1 MDASHPMSNVSHP
14 TPSFS
19 SSYNSIPI
27 SPHGHYPSLYE
38 SDHISRDVGKVL
50 CPLVPSASPPKQEFV
65 RVGTGH
71 QPLQQPNSQMNICPP
86 QGRTT
91 FWIAGNEPP
100 NLSQQI
106 PLPTSQALPLYTFQ
120 APPPIFRAP
129 PPITSLAPLPTTQ
142 KLLLGSKGLELLRRH
157 SLSERDLTIKCGDDL
172 FHELSNKAVHNPHTL
187 ALRLGLGRV
196 DIEQIERDYKSDY
209 KRQITQIFWKWRER
223 NGKDATFLL
232 LIDAFIEEENIEA
245 AEIVL
250 DFFKN
255 HRQTVSKCKPKK

>member
-1 MDASHPMSNVSHP
+1 MDADHPMSNVSHP

-19 SSYNSIPI
+19 SSYTSIPI
-27 SPHGHYPSLYE
+27 SPHGHCPSLYE
-38 SDHISRDVGKVL
+38 SDHMSRDVGKVL
-50 CPLVPSASPPKQEFV
+50 RPLAPSAPPPKQELFV
-65 RVGTGH
+65 RID

-106 PLPTSQALPLYTFQ
+106 PLPTSQALPPYTFQ
-120 APPPIFRAP
+120 APPPISQAP
-129 PPITSLAPLPTTQ
+129 SPTTQ
-142 KLLLGSKGLELLRRH
+142 KLLLGSKGLELLRKH
-157 SLSERDLTIKCGDDL
+157 SLSERDLIIKCGDDL
-172 FHELSNKAVHNPHTL
+172 FHELSNKAVHTPHTL
-187 ALRLGLGRV
+187 AIRLGLGRV

-255 HRQTVSKCKPKK
+255 HCQTPFTKCKPKK